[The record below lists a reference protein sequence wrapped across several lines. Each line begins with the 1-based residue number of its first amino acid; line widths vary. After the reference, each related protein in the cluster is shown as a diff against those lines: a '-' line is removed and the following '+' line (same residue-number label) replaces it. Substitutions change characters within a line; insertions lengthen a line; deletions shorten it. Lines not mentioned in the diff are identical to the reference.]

1 MEMASQNK
9 ALLERW
15 REIIRAQARAW
26 PVLKLAAIRLDAI
39 FFAGLEKVVNW
50 VGMDSPAQILLI
62 LQQPQFSNP

>member
-9 ALLERW
+9 ALLEKL

-50 VGMDSPAQILLI
+50 VGMDSPAQILLT
-62 LQQPQFSNP
+62 Q